1 MLQDSIKKIGDR
13 ENLSELEA
21 YKNMN
26 EIMKGKS
33 TPAQIGAY
41 LIGLRLKGETIDE
54 ISGSARAMRD
64 NASVIKLKSK
74 YVIDTCGTGGDGG
87 KTFNIS
93 TAVAIVAASG
103 GVKVAKH
110 GNRAVSSKSGSA
122 DVLHELGF
130 NIELDP
136 KQAAKNIEENGMAFL
151 FAQKYHSAMKNVA
164 SIRKELGLRTI
175 FNIIG
180 PLTNPAFVQ
189 GQILGV
195 YDKNLTNPLAQV
207 LLKMGSKCA
216 LVVHGKD
223 GLDEI
228 TTTNVTYVSE
238 LKKGVVFDYIID
250 PLELGIPKAEP
261 SDIQGGSASDNAKI
275 IIDIFKGVIGPK
287 RDIVLLNCAAALYI
301 GNKCE
306 DIKQG
311 LVIAKKL
318 IDSGKAYEKLHQLI
332 NCGYKNEVVM

>member
-1 MLQDSIKKIGDR
+1 MLQDAIKKIGNR
-13 ENLSELEA
+13 ENLSELQA
-21 YKNMN
+21 YENMN

-41 LIGLRLKGETIDE
+41 LMGLRLKGETIDE

-64 NASVIKLKSK
+64 NASVIKLKSE

-93 TAVAIVAASG
+93 TAVAILAASG

-130 NIELDP
+130 NIELEP
-136 KQAAKNIEENGMAFL
+136 EEAAKNIEENGMAFL
-151 FAQKYHSAMKNVA
+151 FAQKYHTAMKKVA
-164 SIRKELGLRTI
+164 PIRKELGLRTI

-195 YDKNLTNPLAQV
+195 YDKNLTNPLAKV
-207 LLKMGSKCA
+207 LLKMGSKSA

-228 TTTNVTYVSE
+228 TTTNITYVSE
-238 LKKGVVFDYIID
+238 LKKGIVFDYIIN
-250 PLELGIPKAEP
+250 PLEFGIPKAEP
-261 SDIQGGSASDNAKI
+261 QDIQGGSASDNAKI
-275 IIDIFKGVIGPK
+275 IIDVLKGVIGPK
-287 RDIVLLNCAAALYI
+287 REIVLLNSAAALYV
-301 GNKCE
+301 GNKCD

-311 LVIAKKL
+311 LVIAKRL
-318 IDSGKAYEKLHQLI
+318 IDSGKAYQKLHELI
-332 NCGYKNEVVM
+332 KCGYKNEVVM